1 MCSNTLLEEA
11 DEIEMQIHSRVHT
24 HTCGDDKLW
33 WKKNANRDEEGGIV
47 EKKPAMVFGGL
58 GARLRHA
65 ETASQCERRHDY
77 RRYGVGSVLS
87 ADATEQ
93 SRINSQQARDKNL
106 SRASQHRH
114 RQ

>member
-1 MCSNTLLEEA
+1 MSSNTLLAEA
-11 DEIEMQIHSRVHT
+11 DEIEMQIHSRAHT
-24 HTCGDDKLW
+24 HTRVGMT
-33 WKKNANRDEEGGIV
+33 NSGGRRMRIAMKRGELE
-47 EKKPAMVFGGL
+47 EKKPPMVFGGL

-65 ETASQCERRHDY
+65 ETASECERRHDY

-106 SRASQHRH
+106 SRATLH